1 MAAEGVKHKKV
12 AAEGVEQRK
21 GGRRRGIRAE
31 KRWLRQRWSGRQIQ
45 KERQRKEKEK
55 GDSCSRG
62 AGGREEIFSGKSSI
76 AKERQKKRGRRV

>member
-45 KERQRKEKEK
+45 KERQRKERKE
-55 GDSCSRG
+55 
-62 AGGREEIFSGKSSI
+62 GRKFCE
-76 AKERQKKRGRRV
+76 GRVG